1 MQTLVNLML
10 GVLNFF
16 YDLGF
21 KNYGIAIVLLTI
33 AVKTAL
39 YPLTLQSITQM
50 SAIQKIQ
57 PEFDKIKEKHKD
69 NPEKMQ
75 KEILELYQR
84 YGVNPL
90 GGCLPILLQLP
101 IFIAL
106 FMALTSQIFKD
117 TLAINPQAASFLW
130 IPNISFKDPYYIM
143 PILIGISTYYS
154 QKTMPGSAN
163 NDQTKM
169 MMTIMPIF
177 ITFISLEFA
186 AGVQIYWLTQNI
198 LSILQQLYIS
208 SKKGNV

>member
-21 KNYGIAIVLLTI
+21 KNYGIAIVLLTV

>member
-1 MQTLVNLML
+1 ML